1 MVQGIAIT
9 SNLIAYQKIK
19 CFSSAPLLTS
29 LTLLKHSWPQVLP
42 CPSPLLQLLSAAPYL
57 FTQHHHSA
65 VHHHLGIMFY
75 VVLSPLSLKM

>member
-9 SNLIAYQKIK
+9 SNLTAYQKIK

-29 LTLLKHSWPQVLP
+29 VLP
-42 CPSPLLQLLSAAPYL
+42 CLSTAGLSPLLQLLSAAPYL

-75 VVLSPLSLKM
+75 VVLSPL